1 MISFNFQCDCMRQLV
16 SFVLFFRESSRFV
29 ETKQAKRSNAG
40 TLTRPLA
47 FTAGTPHCRTAVV
60 WGCVVTD
67 SELEKTVVKL
77 QLSYQCRNLSLI
89 IIGSRFSFCLSN
101 SCNWTYET
109 ALSIIGPL
117 LSVDILFVCL
127 LEICLP
133 VISMCW
139 LQFCF

>member
-16 SFVLFFRESSRFV
+16 SFALFFRESSRFM
-29 ETKQAKRSNAG
+29 ETKQSKRLNAG
-40 TLTRPLA
+40 TLTDLWPAQPKL
-47 FTAGTPHCRTAVV
+47 FTAIQQLSGA
-60 WGCVVTD
+60 CVVTD

-89 IIGSRFSFCLSN
+89 IAGSWFSFCLSN

-109 ALSIIGPL
+109 ALSIIGLL

-127 LEICLP
+127 LKICLP

-139 LQFCF
+139 VQFCF